1 MPELPD
7 VENYRRYLV
16 RHALK
21 QRIARVHVGDRRALR
36 VPAAELQR
44 RLKGHSLKRT
54 RRHGKHLLVDVD
66 GGWLTMH
73 FGMTGHLDYF
83 DNLSEEPASDR
94 VRFDFANGKHLG
106 FVDARLLGRVGFT
119 DDADEFLAE
128 RQLGPDA
135 LSKELD
141 AKAFAARLEG
151 RRGGL
156 KAALMDQS
164 VVAGIGNLYAD
175 EILFQAKLHPL
186 TPVQQ
191 LSAADRKRIHKIMR
205 DVLETGI
212 KSGAGTEG
220 LYKRLPKSYL
230 IPRRKAGA
238 ECPRC
243 ASKVKMITAVGRTTY
258 FCPKCQ
264 RRAA

>member
-7 VENYRRYLV
+7 VENYRRYLA

-21 QRIARVHVGDRRALR
+21 QRIADVHVGDKRALR
-36 VPAAELQR
+36 VPAAELR
-44 RLKGHSLKRT
+44 RNLKGHTLKRT
-54 RRHGKHLLVDVD
+54 RRHGKHLLVAVD

-83 DNLSEEPASDR
+83 EDAEAEPASDR

-106 FVDARLLGRVGFT
+106 FVDARLLGRVGFA
-119 DDADEFLAE
+119 DDADAFIAE
-128 RQLGPDA
+128 RKLGPDA
-135 LSKELD
+135 LSRELD
-141 AKAFAARLEG
+141 AKTFAARLKD

-186 TPVQQ
+186 TPVQK
-191 LSAADRKRIHKIMR
+191 LSAADLKRIHRIMR
-205 DVLETGI
+205 NVLQTGI

-230 IPRRKAGA
+230 IPLRKVGGD
-238 ECPRC
+238 CPRC
-243 ASKVKMITAVGRTTY
+243 GGKVKMITAAGRSTY
-258 FCPKCQ
+258 FCPACQ

>member
-7 VENYRRYLV
+7 VENYKRYLDK
-16 RHALK
+16 HAPK
-21 QRIARVHVGDRRALR
+21 QRIADVHIGDKRALR
-36 VPAAELQR
+36 VPSTQLSR
-44 RLKGHSLKRT
+44 RLKGHTLKRT
-54 RRHGKHLLVDVD
+54 RRHGKHLLVSVD

-83 DNLSEEPASDR
+83 EDLDDEPASDR
-94 VRFDFANGKHLG
+94 VRFDFANGRHLG

-119 DDADEFLAE
+119 EDADHFIAE
-128 RQLGPDA
+128 RKLGPDA
-135 LSKELD
+135 LSRELD
-141 AKAFAARLEG
+141 AKAFATRLEG

-186 TPVQQ
+186 APVQS
-191 LSAADRKRIHKIMR
+191 LSGSDRRRIHKIMR
-205 DVLETGI
+205 EVLRTGI
-212 KSGAGTEG
+212 ARGAGSKG

-230 IPRRKAGA
+230 IPRRKVGA

-243 ASKVKMITAVGRTTY
+243 GGKVKMITAAGRSTY
-258 FCPKCQ
+258 FCPTCQ
-264 RRAA
+264 PRAA